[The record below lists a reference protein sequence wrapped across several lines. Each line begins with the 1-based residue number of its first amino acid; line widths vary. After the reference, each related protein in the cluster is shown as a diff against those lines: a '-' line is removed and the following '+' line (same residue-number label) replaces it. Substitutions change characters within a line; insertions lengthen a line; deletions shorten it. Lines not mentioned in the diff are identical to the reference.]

1 MLSLDDCRNL
11 GDFLVSFSRYEFTNL
26 RQLQVQNCDGKI
38 IESHIL
44 TRPKSFPSLI
54 YLCLSDSNIVTI
66 PRSISRFP
74 RLRELFVRNCK
85 KLREISRLPQSIR
98 LVCATNC
105 MSLDLPSSCRLLN
118 QFGEIFMDPN
128 FCEYFESE
136 SESFDGSCQLILP
149 RVPKGFKLNH
159 QSDGNSVSFWVGS
172 EFEKLV
178 LCFAFQS
185 VLAEVAEAT
194 CFVVSADGFSKKIEM
209 ILDDLEGGSEH
220 LCVSPID
227 LWEWEESNPSEENL
241 LTIEVKINYDGIIPS
256 SDDDSKITWLGVH
269 VGCICHGCGSSYVSD
284 DIVSVSDDID
294 HHSFPSDGGLQLDTN
309 SLKFHPGWG
318 FSDVMDDLGSSSR
331 AWSCD
336 DTELQPLPAVFS
348 TSNCSDLD
356 HGVLNSGGA
365 SGLLIEPN
373 SGLAG
378 SYLGF
383 EGFESTFHGD
393 VHDLDSSSFAYPFA
407 SIGYHD
413 SNASRDGCPPPVLDD
428 IEHHS
433 LPSDVLP
440 VDTKNGSE
448 LGLGW
453 QDLGFS
459 DGFDLDLDHGVLNS
473 GGVSGL
479 LIEPN
484 SGLAGSYL
492 GFERFESTFHGDVHD
507 LDSSSFASIGYNDSD
522 VGRTLAPLVPEGT
535 TIHHS
540 LSVLPVNTTNGSELG
555 LGRLD
560 LGFSDGF
567 DPGSSSMAHAFDNND
582 SNFNPFPPSKKT
594 RTS

>member
-318 FSDVMDDLGSSSR
+318 FSDVMDDL
-331 AWSCD
+331 
-336 DTELQPLPAVFS
+336 
-348 TSNCSDLD
+348 
-356 HGVLNSGGA
+356 
-365 SGLLIEPN
+365 
-373 SGLAG
+373 
-378 SYLGF
+378 
-383 EGFESTFHGD
+383 
-393 VHDLDSSSFAYPFA
+393 
-407 SIGYHD
+407 
-413 SNASRDGCPPPVLDD
+413 
-428 IEHHS
+428 
-433 LPSDVLP
+433 
-440 VDTKNGSE
+440 
-448 LGLGW
+448 
-453 QDLGFS
+453 
-459 DGFDLDLDHGVLNS
+459 DLDHGVLNS

-567 DPGSSSMAHAFDNND
+567 DPEDKNILITLQRIILPRCLQEF
-582 SNFNPFPPSKKT
+582 KT
-594 RTS
+594 SEVRPWKFYFVDLLL